1 MIPDHAE
8 QLRSLR
14 GIWIDA
20 GSADEFFLDLGA
32 KALRRALLEIGL
44 ADAPL
49 HFDIVQRADHEV
61 IGRCQISPLCWLTG
75 KPRH

>member
-8 QLRSLR
+8 QLRSLC

-32 KALRRALLEIGL
+32 KAMRRALLEIGL
-44 ADAPL
+44 PDAPL
-49 HFDIVQRADHEV
+49 HFDIVL
-61 IGRCQISPLCWLTG
+61 GS
-75 KPRH
+75 